1 MVVPALKFKAM
12 EYEEKENESR
22 SLAEPEVVFGVD
34 KRSKAANIARRK
46 NIRRNTESDIQMEL
60 EECLRIYRDGGP
72 DTRSELIPRMEQ
84 WMRSHS
90 APEAIQKRIQHSLT
104 AVGER
109 KGYTEEKADKELR
122 RVFTWLK

>member
-1 MVVPALKFKAM
+1 MG
-12 EYEEKENESR
+12 YEEEKNESR
-22 SLAEPEVVFGVD
+22 RLAEPEVVYGVD
-34 KRSKAANIARRK
+34 KRSKTANIARRK

-60 EECLRIYRDGGP
+60 EELEDCLRIYRTGGP
-72 DTRSELIPRMEQ
+72 ATSTELIPRMEQ

-90 APEAIQKRIQHSLT
+90 APEAVHKRIQHSLT

-109 KGYTEEKADKELR
+109 KGYTEEEADKELR

>member
-1 MVVPALKFKAM
+1 MG
-12 EYEEKENESR
+12 YEEEKNESR
-22 SLAEPEVVFGVD
+22 RLAEPEVVYGVD
-34 KRSKAANIARRK
+34 KRSKTANIARRK

-60 EECLRIYRDGGP
+60 EECLRIYRNGGP
-72 DTRSELIPRMEQ
+72 ATRSELIPRMEQ

-90 APEAIQKRIQHSLT
+90 APDAVHKRIQHSLT

-109 KGYTEEKADKELR
+109 KGYTEEEADKELR

>member
-1 MVVPALKFKAM
+1 MG
-12 EYEEKENESR
+12 YEEEKNESR
-22 SLAEPEVVFGVD
+22 RLAEPEVVYGVD
-34 KRSKAANIARRK
+34 KRSKTANIARRK

-60 EECLRIYRDGGP
+60 EDCLRIYRNGGP
-72 DTRSELIPRMEQ
+72 STRSELIHRMEL

-90 APEAIQKRIQHSLT
+90 APEAVHKRIQHSLSLT

-109 KGYTEEKADKELR
+109 KGYTEEEADKELR